1 MLCESTQILAC
12 DLQQNNNEGSDHRS
26 PEEVP
31 HPGPSPQ
38 VCLVW
43 TGVQWEKQTRYV
55 WVGCEGV
62 RYVGVLRACGS
73 HWVYFGCVCLICVCG
88 GRVYACVCGDHLM
101 VCMCGVGVHVWC
113 VFVCVWEREREK
125 DGVCVCVCMR
135 ERGGD
140 GCVCVWYGYVCLVWC
155 VQVV

>member
-73 HWVYFGCVCLICVCG
+73 HRVYFGCVCLICVCG
-88 GRVYACVCGDHLM
+88 DHLM
-101 VCMCGVGVHVWC
+101 VCMCDVGVHVWC
-113 VFVCVWEREREK
+113 VFVCVCVRERERERWC
-125 DGVCVCVCMR
+125 VCVCVW
-135 ERGGD
+135 GG
-140 GCVCVWYGYVCLVWC
+140 GGRLLCVSVWYGYVCLVWC